1 MTTDLIGTNV
11 VFSWIAPSS
20 RGDAITSYNVYIES
34 KQTLSFILSSQYCN
48 SIASLSC
55 SIPMSVLSNPSGDYR
70 LNLGTLIRAKLTAT
84 NSMGESIP
92 SAPNTVGI
100 SV

>member
-1 MTTDLIGTNV
+1 
-11 VFSWIAPSS
+11 
-20 RGDAITSYNVYIES
+20 
-34 KQTLSFILSSQYCN
+34 
-48 SIASLSC
+48 
-55 SIPMSVLSNPSGDYR
+55 MSVLSNPSGDYR